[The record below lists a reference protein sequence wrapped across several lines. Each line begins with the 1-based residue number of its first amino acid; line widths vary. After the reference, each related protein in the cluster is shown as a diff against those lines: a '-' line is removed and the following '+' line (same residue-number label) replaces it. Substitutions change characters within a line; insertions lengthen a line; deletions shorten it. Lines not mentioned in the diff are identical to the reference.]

1 MPVHNRNPVREE
13 REYSSCITRDGVALQ
28 VGDLVTA
35 YRQGVHVITRITQ
48 TFQVHDGV
56 CVDGDHYNIYYKQV
70 CHANGVL
77 SKHAKVEHE
86 CGSFYCMPAQNYI
99 DNLRKQAD
107 ALEASLNEY
116 KYCMPAQNYIDS
128 LRKQADALEATLNE
142 YKQNRT

>member
-28 VGDLVTA
+28 VGDLITA

-48 TFQVHDGV
+48 TFHDGT
-56 CVDGDHYNIYYKQV
+56 CADGDHYNIHYKQV
-70 CHANGVL
+70 GHANGVRA
-77 SKHAKVEHE
+77 KNAKVEHE

-107 ALEASLNEY
+107 ALEASLVSY
-116 KYCMPAQNYIDS
+116 KKENP
-128 LRKQADALEATLNE
+128 
-142 YKQNRT
+142 